1 MTEVN
6 RFARFFAMLGYEL
19 EPFQRQIV
27 TECFSPRRETLVLI
41 PRANG
46 KSTLLAG
53 LAVWELL
60 KRPNAQIVVGAAS
73 REQASVLFDIA
84 REMAAHPQIAP
95 LVEITRREI
104 RTQAGWLK
112 VIAADGP
119 RQHGLIVDLAI
130 VDELHAHR
138 HDELYIALRT
148 ALQKRAGARMVTIS
162 TAGARSDT
170 PLGALRE
177 RCLKLPKVE
186 RQGALTRAEG
196 KNLAMLEWALPE
208 GGDSDSIEAAKTC
221 NPASWLTAEGLTEQR
236 DAVHTLAWQRYHLN
250 VWTGGEAPWI
260 LADEWDANAGAPVL
274 DGPGFRVI
282 GIDAAVASD
291 TAALALVRRDPDD
304 VYHVIWRV
312 WEPTKRDKV
321 PLADVEAVTRE
332 WAQRHK
338 VDAVVYDPRFF
349 EHAAQNLEDEGLPVK
364 EWTYKRNAAAAGTLH
379 EIVSHGRLRHGGAD
393 LPRRHA
399 LAAEIRDREF
409 GQVISKTKSREH
421 IDCLMALAYAVD
433 ELAAL
438 KEKRE
443 SVYETRGLVIA

>member
-1 MTEVN
+1 M
-6 RFARFFAMLGYEL
+6 
-19 EPFQRQIV
+19 
-27 TECFSPRRETLVLI
+27 FSPRRETLVLI

-60 KRPNAQIVVGAAS
+60 KRANAQIVVGAAS

-84 REMAAHPQIAP
+84 REMAAHPEVAP

-104 RTQAGWLK
+104 RTTAGWLK

-148 ALQKRAGARMVTIS
+148 ALQKRPGARMMTIS
-162 TAGARSDT
+162 TAGARVDT

-186 RQGALTRAEG
+186 RHGALTRAEG

-208 GGDSDSIEAAKTC
+208 GADSDSIEAAKTC

-236 DAVHTLAWQRYHLN
+236 DAVHDLAWQRYHLN

-260 LADEWDANAGAPVL
+260 LADEWDANAGEPVL
-274 DGPGFRVI
+274 AGPGFKVV
-282 GIDAAVASD
+282 GIDAAVASRYRR
-291 TAALALVRRDPDD
+291 AGARSPRPRGHLPRHLAGLGADQARQGSARGRRGR
-304 VYHVIWRV
+304 HRRV
-312 WEPTKRDKV
+312 GP
-321 PLADVEAVTRE
+321 
-332 WAQRHK
+332 
-338 VDAVVYDPRFF
+338 
-349 EHAAQNLEDEGLPVK
+349 PVQGG
-364 EWTYKRNAAAAGTLH
+364 R
-379 EIVSHGRLRHGGAD
+379 GRL
-393 LPRRHA
+393 
-399 LAAEIRDREF
+399 
-409 GQVISKTKSREH
+409 
-421 IDCLMALAYAVD
+421 
-433 ELAAL
+433 
-438 KEKRE
+438 
-443 SVYETRGLVIA
+443 

>member
-1 MTEVN
+1 M
-6 RFARFFAMLGYEL
+6 
-19 EPFQRQIV
+19 
-27 TECFSPRRETLVLI
+27 
-41 PRANG
+41 
-46 KSTLLAG
+46 
-53 LAVWELL
+53 
-60 KRPNAQIVVGAAS
+60 
-73 REQASVLFDIA
+73 
-84 REMAAHPQIAP
+84 
-95 LVEITRREI
+95 
-104 RTQAGWLK
+104 
-112 VIAADGP
+112 IAADGP

-148 ALQKRAGARMVTIS
+148 ALQKRPGARMVTIS
-162 TAGARSDT
+162 TAGARST
-170 PLGALRE
+170 RRSGRSASAVSSCR
-177 RCLKLPKVE
+177 RSSAT
-186 RQGALTRAEG
+186 GALTRAEG

-236 DAVHTLAWQRYHLN
+236 DAVHDLAWQRYHLN

-260 LADEWDANAGAPVL
+260 LADEWDANAGEPVL

-332 WAQRHK
+332 WARRHK

-364 EWTYKRNAAAAGTLH
+364 EWTYKRNAAAAGTLQR
-379 EIVSHGRLRHGGAD
+379 SSPTGAFATAAPTFPAGTRSP
-393 LPRRHA
+393 PRSATGSSAR
-399 LAAEIRDREF
+399 
-409 GQVISKTKSREH
+409 
-421 IDCLMALAYAVD
+421 
-433 ELAAL
+433 
-438 KEKRE
+438 
-443 SVYETRGLVIA
+443 

>member
-1 MTEVN
+1 M
-6 RFARFFAMLGYEL
+6 
-19 EPFQRQIV
+19 
-27 TECFSPRRETLVLI
+27 
-41 PRANG
+41 
-46 KSTLLAG
+46 
-53 LAVWELL
+53 
-60 KRPNAQIVVGAAS
+60 
-73 REQASVLFDIA
+73 
-84 REMAAHPQIAP
+84 
-95 LVEITRREI
+95 
-104 RTQAGWLK
+104 
-112 VIAADGP
+112 IAADGP

-148 ALQKRAGARMVTIS
+148 ALQKRPGARMVTIS
-162 TAGARSDT
+162 TAGARVDT

-236 DAVHTLAWQRYHLN
+236 DAVHDPRL
-250 VWTGGEAPWI
+250 
-260 LADEWDANAGAPVL
+260 
-274 DGPGFRVI
+274 
-282 GIDAAVASD
+282 
-291 TAALALVRRDPDD
+291 AALPPERLDRGRGAVDPGRRVGRERRRAGPRRSRLPGDRDRRRRRLAIPPRSRSFAA
-304 VYHVIWRV
+304 I
-312 WEPTKRDKV
+312 PTTSI
-321 PLADVEAVTRE
+321 TRSGGSGSRPS
-332 WAQRHK
+332 ATRCRSPTSRPSP
-338 VDAVVYDPRFF
+338 ASGPAATRSTPIVYDPRFF

-433 ELAAL
+433 EAAAL
-438 KEKRE
+438 KEKPV
-443 SVYETRGLVIA
+443 SVYETRGLVSAG